1 VSSAN
6 DLQSR
11 KRIMVVDD
19 EIDNSRVIMRGLEAN
34 GYSVDTFD
42 DPVRALSNFHAGRY
56 DLVLLDIKLPNMSG
70 LELYAQISKI
80 DGNANVC
87 FLTASE
93 PYYEQI
99 KSSYPSLDIQK
110 CFLRKPIGLKDLLKQ
125 IELRLGK

>member
-1 VSSAN
+1 
-6 DLQSR
+6 
-11 KRIMVVDD
+11 MVVDD

-42 DPVRALSNFHAGRY
+42 DPVHALSNFRPGRY
-56 DLVLLDIKLPNMSG
+56 NLILLDIKLPNMSG
-70 LELYAQISKI
+70 LELYARIAKI

-99 KSSYPSLDIQK
+99 KSNYPALDVQK
-110 CFLRKPIGLKDLLKQ
+110 CFLRKPIGLKNLLKQ
-125 IELRLGK
+125 IELRLGN

>member
-1 VSSAN
+1 VSSASN
-6 DLQSR
+6 PQSR
-11 KRIMVVDD
+11 KSIMVVDD

-42 DPVRALSNFHAGRY
+42 DPVQALSNFQAGRY
-56 DLVLLDIKLPNMSG
+56 DLILLDIKLPNMSG
-70 LELYAQISKI
+70 LELYARIAKI

-99 KSSYPSLDIQK
+99 KSSYPALDVQK
-110 CFLRKPIGLKDLLKQ
+110 CFLRKPIGLKNLLKQ
-125 IELRLGK
+125 IELRLGN

>member
-1 VSSAN
+1 MSSASN
-6 DLQSR
+6 PQSR

-42 DPVRALSNFHAGRY
+42 DPVHALSNFRAGRY
-56 DLVLLDIKLPNMSG
+56 NLILLDIKLPNMSG
-70 LELYAQISKI
+70 LELYARIAKI

-93 PYYEQI
+93 PYFEQI
-99 KSSYPSLDIQK
+99 KSSYPALDVHK
-110 CFLRKPIGLKDLLKQ
+110 CFLRKPIGLKNLLKQ
-125 IELRLGK
+125 IELRLGN